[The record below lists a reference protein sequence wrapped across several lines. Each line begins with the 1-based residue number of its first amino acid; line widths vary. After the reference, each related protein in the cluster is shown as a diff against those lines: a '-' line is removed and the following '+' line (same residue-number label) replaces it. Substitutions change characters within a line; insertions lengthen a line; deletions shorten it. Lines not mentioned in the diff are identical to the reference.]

1 MLSFRALIDG
11 YSVKWHS
18 DNQAA
23 IPKPE
28 LHAIAVDIFIF
39 CKRNDV
45 SLLPEWISREW
56 NTRADV
62 ISKAVD
68 YDDWVTTREFF
79 VYMDSLWGPH
89 TVDRFA
95 DSFNTQLP
103 RFNSR
108 YYVPGKCVDAF
119 SVCWVGE
126 NKWLVPPP
134 YRVIQVI
141 VHIVASRAQG
151 TLGFGLYF
159 LLIMPIVINPTLKTL
174 SFFLVVWGCFRSEN
188 IKNPLFVQ
196 MRLRVGF

>member
-108 YYVPGKCVDAF
+108 YYVPGTECVDAF

-126 NKWLVPPP
+126 NNWLVPPP
-134 YRVIQVI
+134 HRVIQVI
-141 VHIVASRAQG
+141 VHIVASRVQG
-151 TLGFGLYF
+151 TLVVPYWPSSGFWP
-159 LLIMPIVINPTLKTL
+159 LLFVNAHCYQPYVKDT
-174 SFFLVVWGCFRSEN
+174 VVFPSGWGCFR
-188 IKNPLFVQ
+188 
-196 MRLRVGF
+196 